1 MVTTGGWRRF
11 SYRTPA
17 LYSPWR
23 RCGGAERWA
32 VSSSSTWRRRLL
44 RADSGTESL
53 TAREII
59 VSGDGISAAV
69 GAPARQLVCVRRPAS
84 QEEQAQ
90 DNVIDLAAW
99 KAARE
104 EETRLEEEWY
114 AGVDEALAEPAPIPP
129 RPRRNHKKR
138 VLLGGELLATLS
150 VIGTM
155 ALLAARILA

>member
-1 MVTTGGWRRF
+1 METT
-11 SYRTPA
+11 YYT
-17 LYSPWR
+17 
-23 RCGGAERWA
+23 
-32 VSSSSTWRRRLL
+32 
-44 RADSGTESL
+44 L

-114 AGVDEALAEPAPIPP
+114 AGVDEALAEPAPKPPPPP
-129 RPRRNHKKR
+129 RNHNKR

>member
-1 MVTTGGWRRF
+1 METT
-11 SYRTPA
+11 YYT
-17 LYSPWR
+17 
-23 RCGGAERWA
+23 
-32 VSSSSTWRRRLL
+32 
-44 RADSGTESL
+44 L

-90 DNVIDLAAW
+90 DNVIDLA
-99 KAARE
+99 
-104 EETRLEEEWY
+104 

>member
-1 MVTTGGWRRF
+1 METT
-11 SYRTPA
+11 YYT
-17 LYSPWR
+17 
-23 RCGGAERWA
+23 
-32 VSSSSTWRRRLL
+32 
-44 RADSGTESL
+44 L

-104 EETRLEEEWY
+104 EETRLEEE
-114 AGVDEALAEPAPIPP
+114 LSLIHIFP
-129 RPRRNHKKR
+129 
-138 VLLGGELLATLS
+138 LS
-150 VIGTM
+150 VSSSRY
-155 ALLAARILA
+155 LLEKIAS

>member
-1 MVTTGGWRRF
+1 METT
-11 SYRTPA
+11 YYT
-17 LYSPWR
+17 
-23 RCGGAERWA
+23 
-32 VSSSSTWRRRLL
+32 
-44 RADSGTESL
+44 L

-114 AGVDEALAEPAPIPP
+114 AGVDEALAEPAPIPL